1 MSKLKKALEKATE
14 AKSLGKALSTSQ
26 TRKIHPV
33 SISELKKNPR
43 DKNEI
48 SITYTQ
54 TQVHPL
60 DPNKLK
66 KNRVFTLF
74 KDHKITDQI
83 DLLRTQILNRLKENG
98 GNSILVTS
106 AHPGEGKTFTSIN
119 LGISIAQELD
129 RTVLLVDAD
138 LRRPAKNHFDFMKD
152 FFGINTDKGL
162 ADYLLKQAEFQNLLI
177 NPGMDK
183 LTILPSGRYLPNSA
197 ELLGSARMEKLANE
211 MKMRYRQNRIVIF
224 DSSSLLIYP
233 DPIVLSILVDGI
245 LLVVETEKSTQRDI
259 ERMIELLK
267 GRPILGTLLNKDRSK
282 RD

>member
-1 MSKLKKALEKATE
+1 MSKLRKALEKATE
-14 AKSLGKALSTSQ
+14 AKSLGKTLSTSQ